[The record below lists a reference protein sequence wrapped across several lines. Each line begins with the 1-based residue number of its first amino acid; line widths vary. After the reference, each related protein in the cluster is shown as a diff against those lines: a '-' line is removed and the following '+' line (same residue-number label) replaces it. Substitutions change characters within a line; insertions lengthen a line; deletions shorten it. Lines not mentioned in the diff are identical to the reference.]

1 MFAAFSGFYPTIK
14 PPLRA
19 RARFKIYISRA
30 KTRIENS
37 TRRRNF
43 WPTRAPRE
51 NPIPCDNFYPR
62 SDLRSLSRE
71 IFLSSFPF
79 RRGFG
84 KERRESFAKEIERER
99 EREQNLSSRVLRF
112 FRPRLNITDKM
123 WLPVY
128 WILARFARFGR
139 KGNLQCT
146 LSTPALLSVVLFLS
160 SRFVIS
166 RIYIYMYMHVYAF
179 AITIVSRHW
188 FTILL
193 RIFQISSFTHTHT
206 QRQSVSRTQNVREAV
221 DGCVFREFDYF

>member
-37 TRRRNF
+37 RRRNF
-43 WPTRAPRE
+43 WPTGEKLFERQERILSCAIISIRDRICDLCLARFFSPRFLFVVDLERRGE
-51 NPIPCDNFYPR
+51 N
-62 SDLRSLSRE
+62 LSRT
-71 IFLSSFPF
+71 I
-79 RRGFG
+79 
-84 KERRESFAKEIERER
+84 ER

-128 WILARFARFGR
+128 WILARFVRFRR

-146 LSTPALLSVVLFLS
+146 LSTRALLSVVLFLS

-166 RIYIYMYMHVYAF
+166 RIYMYIHVYAF
-179 AITIVSRHW
+179 AITFVSRHW
-188 FTILL
+188 FTI
-193 RIFQISSFTHTHT
+193 RSPTNSSNLFVYTRVHTHNVKAYHA
-206 QRQSVSRTQNVREAV
+206 RRTCEKP
-221 DGCVFREFDYF
+221 